1 MLCHQDRDALMA
13 FGNESDERAR
23 DAEARVRDLVDEIG
37 RMSEELQIRKREIEI
52 DQVRTF
58 LLIKK

>member
-1 MLCHQDRDALMA
+1 MLCHQDRDALME